1 MERFLRL
8 SGGLPGFGQV
18 LNIDFGFIYLNFFLN
33 HHQSAPVGDTPM
45 VDTAEQVYI
54 SSLALLKVRN
64 FGILSFDYQHIIL

>member
-33 HHQSAPVGDTPM
+33 HH
-45 VDTAEQVYI
+45 
-54 SSLALLKVRN
+54 
-64 FGILSFDYQHIIL
+64 